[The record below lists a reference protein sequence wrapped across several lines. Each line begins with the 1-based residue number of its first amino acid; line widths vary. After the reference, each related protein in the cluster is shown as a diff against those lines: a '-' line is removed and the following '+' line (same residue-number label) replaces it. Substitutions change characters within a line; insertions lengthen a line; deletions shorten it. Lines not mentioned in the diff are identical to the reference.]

1 MAISTLEILD
11 AVKDAV
17 NPAQNGDLSFDLFNR
32 LSKRAELSL
41 IDWLS
46 GSVSLLPGMPE
57 PWATQKNKDWLAFL
71 ITKKQ
76 GQIQAGEFERP
87 DNYYQFENFYRRGA
101 IQSSECDDEENDSQE
116 QCNTVIELLDGDKYN
131 ERCNTYIEEESPSLA
146 NPISKYIGN
155 KFETTPKDIGHVTL
169 EYIRYP
175 VFGNIKPKMDPVFN
189 EEVADVVVDYEWPEA
204 IFEYLVWFISDK
216 YFNRNS
222 NRSGKEMN
230 MASDPKK

>member
-17 NPAQNGDLSFDLFNR
+17 NPAQNGDLSYDLFNR
-32 LSKRAELSL
+32 LSKRGELSL

-46 GSVSLLPGMPE
+46 GSVSLLPGMPA
-57 PWATQKNKDWLAFL
+57 PWATQKNKDWLSFL
-71 ITKKQ
+71 ITKKP
-76 GQIQAGEFERP
+76 GQVQAGVFDRP
-87 DNYYQFENFYRRGA
+87 ANYYQFENFYRTGP
-101 IQSSECDDEENDSQE
+101 IQSSDCEDEETQE
-116 QCNTVIELLDGDKYN
+116 GDQCNTPIELLDGDKYN
-131 ERCNTYIEEESPSLA
+131 ERCGTYIEEEAPSLA
-146 NPISKYIGN
+146 NPISKMIGAT
-155 KFETTPKDIGHVTL
+155 FETTPKNLGQVTL
-169 EYIRYP
+169 EYIRMP

-204 IFEYLVWFISDK
+204 IFEYLVWFIADK